1 MNRIFLVD
9 DHAVFRHGMSSLIGT
24 TTDLQVCGSVGTAKE
39 ALELIPEIS
48 PKLVISDLSLPDK
61 SGIELIREL
70 RQLSPK
76 LPVLIVSL
84 HDEMFYAERVL
95 RAGGRGYLMKE
106 KSEQLIEA
114 IRTVLAGQVYVPPSV
129 LNHFIDSRPEGG
141 ANGRYSFPLARLSAR
156 ELAVFSLIG
165 NGSDTGQI
173 ASELEI
179 SERTVDA
186 HRTHI
191 RTKLGL
197 GDSNELLRYAVRWVE
212 AGKLGQPDQPAETAA
227 ATVP

>member
-9 DHAVFRHGMSSLIGT
+9 DHAVFRKGMNSVIDT
-24 TTDLQVCGSVGTAKE
+24 EKDLEVCGSVGSAKE
-39 ALELIPEIS
+39 ALELIPQVN
-48 PKLVISDLSLPDK
+48 PGLVISDLSLPDR
-61 SGIELIREL
+61 SGIELIKEL
-70 RQLSPK
+70 RQHWPK

-84 HDEMFYAERVL
+84 HDELFYAERVL

-106 KSEQLIEA
+106 KSEQLLEA
-114 IRTVLAGQVYVPPSV
+114 IRTVLAGQVYVAPSV

-141 ANGRYSFPLARLSAR
+141 SNGRYSFPLARLSAR
-156 ELAVFSLIG
+156 ELEVFALIG
-165 NGSDTGQI
+165 KGSDTGEI
-173 ASELEI
+173 ASQLQV

-197 GDSNELLRYAVRWVE
+197 GDSNALLRYAVRWVQ
-212 AGKLGQPDQPAETAA
+212 AGKLGQPAESPA
-227 ATVP
+227 P

>member
-9 DHAVFRHGMSSLIGT
+9 DHAVFRHGMSSLICT

-212 AGKLGQPDQPAETAA
+212 AGKLGQPAETAA